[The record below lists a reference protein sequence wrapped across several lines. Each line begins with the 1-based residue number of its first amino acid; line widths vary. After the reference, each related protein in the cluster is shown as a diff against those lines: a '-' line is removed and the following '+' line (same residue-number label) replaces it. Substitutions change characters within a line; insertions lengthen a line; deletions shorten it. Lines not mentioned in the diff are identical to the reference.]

1 MKRLNILL
9 SGLLLVMIL
18 STSIGTALAYFT
30 ANTQAEGAVPITL
43 GDREEINENFDNWV
57 KHVTITSDED
67 SEPVFIR
74 AKVFYSVA
82 SGLTVSIKDGNNGWS
97 LGEEGYYYYDK
108 IVKGGGKTDPLDVA
122 IGNIPQ
128 DAEEGDEFNVVVI
141 YESTPVRYEA
151 DGTAYADWDHILD
164 TGTQEGGSN

>member
-43 GDREEINENFDNWV
+43 GDREEINEDFDNWV

-82 SGLTVSIKDGNNGWS
+82 SGLTTSISGSGWS
-97 LGEEGYYYYDK
+97 LGEEGHYYYSE
-108 IVKGGGKTDPLDVA
+108 IVKGGETTSVLDVA